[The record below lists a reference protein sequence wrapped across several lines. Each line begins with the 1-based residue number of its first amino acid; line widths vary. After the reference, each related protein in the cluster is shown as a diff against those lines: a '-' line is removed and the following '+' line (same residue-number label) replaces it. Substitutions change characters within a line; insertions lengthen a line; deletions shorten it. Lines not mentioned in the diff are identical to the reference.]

1 MMDLFTFH
9 FRDVGNTLEQK
20 FLGTKAFGTIEP
32 RNLEAIM
39 SSKEKG
45 ERPSS
50 MFRVGQKQKDDLL
63 RTQQISALVFGVKYF
78 SHFSATAF
86 LPRRVNLGG
95 TLERCFSHNLGDSN
109 TMICRSFKST

>member
-1 MMDLFTFH
+1 MDLFTFH

-32 RNLEAIM
+32 RNLEAMM

-45 ERPSS
+45 EAPCS
-50 MFRVGQKQKDDLL
+50 MLRVSQKQEDDLL
-63 RTQQISALVFGVKYF
+63 RIQQISALVFGVKYF

-86 LPRRVNLGG
+86 SPRRVGLGG
-95 TLERCFSHNLGDSN
+95 TLERCFSRSLEDSN
-109 TMICRSFKST
+109 TMIWRSFKST